1 MKLKLILIAI
11 TAIAVQTGHSQNT
24 WTLDTC
30 INYALKNNLNIL
42 KQDLT
47 VSVLRNNYDI
57 TRFNAL
63 PSVNANL
70 NGGVT
75 FGQSFSQDKG
85 GFINEVT
92 TGISGEV
99 SANVTLFNGLKNFHS
114 IRRTEKEL
122 EAAMANNE
130 AFANDI
136 ALLIVNY
143 YLQILYNQEQKNV
156 AKTQLATTKSQI
168 ERTEQLFN
176 AGSVPKGDL
185 LELKAQ
191 AANERSQII
200 SYTNLE
206 REARLNLKQTMNVQ
220 VDTLI
225 IASPQNI
232 DAEKL
237 YASIQNID
245 SIYSIAIQHLP
256 EVKAAKAKIESS
268 LHSIDVA
275 KADYYP
281 SLYLGGSVSTRYN
294 DAAVLPQSDN
304 YSFGDQIKDFRNA
317 YIGMTLSIPIFNK
330 FHTKLRVTNSE
341 IDYEISK
348 QDELL
353 TLQDIYKRIE
363 AAGNDAHAAFVSYK
377 ASKESLTANQEA
389 FAYAEERFNSGVINS
404 VDYNM
409 VKANLTKAQVN
420 MVNARYELIFK
431 VKILDFYMGKDF
443 EI

>member
-304 YSFGDQIKDFRNA
+304 YSFGDQ
-317 YIGMTLSIPIFNK
+317 
-330 FHTKLRVTNSE
+330 
-341 IDYEISK
+341 
-348 QDELL
+348 
-353 TLQDIYKRIE
+353 
-363 AAGNDAHAAFVSYK
+363 
-377 ASKESLTANQEA
+377 
-389 FAYAEERFNSGVINS
+389 
-404 VDYNM
+404 
-409 VKANLTKAQVN
+409 
-420 MVNARYELIFK
+420 
-431 VKILDFYMGKDF
+431 
-443 EI
+443 